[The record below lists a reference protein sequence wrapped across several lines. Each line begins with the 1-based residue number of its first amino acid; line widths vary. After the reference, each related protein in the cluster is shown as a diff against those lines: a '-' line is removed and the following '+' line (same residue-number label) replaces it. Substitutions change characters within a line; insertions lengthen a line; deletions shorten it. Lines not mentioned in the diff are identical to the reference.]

1 MRKIR
6 ALALSL
12 VLPGLVAAPAS
23 AADSPK
29 PLLVFAAASLTES
42 LREIGKAYEAKT
54 GTPVTFSFGAS
65 SDLARQIAASAPAD
79 VFFSADTTRMDGLE
93 KGGFVRKEDRREFL
107 SNELAIVVPLSSAAR
122 VAGPRDLLQFSRL
135 ALADPEAVPA
145 GVYARHWLESNG
157 VWKEIQPRVVPTL
170 DVRAA
175 LAAVE
180 TEAAPAAIVYSTD
193 ARVSKKVKPI
203 FETAT
208 DPPIRYS
215 VATVAKSR
223 NAAASASFVAFLQ
236 TPKALA
242 VFQRAGFAVVDVVG
256 R

>member
-1 MRKIR
+1 MRKIL
-6 ALALSL
+6 ALALG
-12 VLPGLVAAPAS
+12 LPWLGAAPAS
-23 AADSPK
+23 GADAAK
-29 PLLVFAAASLTES
+29 PLLVFAAASLTDS
-42 LREIGKAYEAKT
+42 LQEIGKAYEGKT

-79 VFFSADTTRMDGLE
+79 VFFSADTARMDGLE

-107 SNELAIVVPLSSAAR
+107 SNKLAVVVPLPSTAR
-122 VAGPRDLLQFSRL
+122 VAGPGDLLHFSKV

-145 GVYARHWLESNG
+145 GVYARRWLENGG

-193 ARVSKKVKPI
+193 ARISKKVKTI

-208 DPPIRYS
+208 DPPILYS
-215 VATVAKSR
+215 VAAMAKSS
-223 NAAASASFVAFLQ
+223 NPAAASFVAFLQ
-236 TPKALA
+236 TPEALA
-242 VFQRAGFAVVDVVG
+242 VFQHAGFAAVDVDG
-256 R
+256 K